1 MKTKLVTAAAFVIL
15 FASAGMASAELPD
28 IRSNMSDLN
37 GCIGNMSVKTFNQV
51 DIDRDGRINFRE
63 MKAADK
69 TDLPLFD
76 MMDED
81 RDGFISKSELTE
93 HTQDRP
99 GGCVNYPL

>member
-1 MKTKLVTAAAFVIL
+1 MKNVMCVISVVFALAYSVSAF
-15 FASAGMASAELPD
+15 AELPD
-28 IRSNMSDLN
+28 IRSNMRDLN
-37 GCIGNMSVKTFNQV
+37 GCIGSMSVKTFSQV

-99 GGCVNYPL
+99 GGCVN